1 MVIYVVKIMLLPTLI
16 IELGILGWFII
27 VAFALLLSIINKY
40 IGVLGIIVL
49 ILLGLDYWSYYVDA
63 NTTDFYLSF
72 LTWFVAV
79 FIMFETIVRIKS
91 NRR

>member
-1 MVIYVVKIMLLPTLI
+1 MILPELI
-16 IELGILGWFII
+16 ITLGIIGWFII

-40 IGVLGIIVL
+40 IGVIGVILLIIV
-49 ILLGLDYWSYYVDA
+49 GFDYWSYYVDS
-63 NTTDFYLSF
+63 NSTSFYLSF

-79 FIMFETIVRIKS
+79 FIMFETIIRIKS